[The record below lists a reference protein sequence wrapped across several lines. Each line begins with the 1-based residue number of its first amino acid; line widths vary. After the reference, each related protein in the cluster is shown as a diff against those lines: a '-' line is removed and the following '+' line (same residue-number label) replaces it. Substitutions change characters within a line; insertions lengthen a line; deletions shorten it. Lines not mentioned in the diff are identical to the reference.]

1 MANQD
6 EIQTN
11 VKIDSDKT
19 QIMIVDDEEN
29 ILNLMQLALQ
39 NRGHEVTVC
48 SDAEN
53 AIERIKKETYDLV
66 ITDLMMPKLSG
77 IEFVKKAKEISP
89 KTDLVVMTGYPTVE
103 TAVKCM
109 KLGAT
114 DYIAKPLDLEYIN
127 IIVERSIYK
136 RDLEKR
142 AAERVIEIRALE
154 ETLDSLKYDSLTGLY
169 TRRTF
174 DDMFLREAD
183 RATRYGLELSVLF
196 FDLDDFKKI
205 NDTFGHLAG
214 DETLKHVARI
224 IMSELRTIDFA
235 VRYGGEEIVVVLPET
250 GKIDAFVVGE
260 RIRERVEST
269 KLDYK
274 GQNISL
280 TISGGIASFPID
292 ATDAENLIKNS
303 DIAVYR
309 AKGTGKNNIV
319 IFSEHKRRY
328 IRVEFIADI
337 QVQIVDPNNKIGN
350 LESTSKDLSAGGILF
365 ESKYPID
372 IDTKVQLRIP
382 TGTADEPLVV
392 AGDVVRIEKFS
403 SSKYDIGISFLGVD
417 HAARSELSKC
427 IRKCIEE
434 RE

>member
-11 VKIDSDKT
+11 GKIDSDKT
-19 QIMIVDDEEN
+19 QIMIVDDEKN
-29 ILNLMQLALQ
+29 ILNLMKLALQ
-39 NRGHEVTVC
+39 NTGHKVAVC
-48 SDAEN
+48 SDAES
-53 AIERIKKETYDLV
+53 AIEELKKESYDLV

-77 IEFVKKAKEISP
+77 TEFVKKAKEISP
-89 KTDLVVMTGYPTVE
+89 ETDLVVMTGYPSVE

-109 KLGAT
+109 KLGAI

-142 AAERVIEIRALE
+142 AAERVTEIRVLE

-174 DDMFLREAD
+174 DDMFLRETD
-183 RATRYGLELSVLF
+183 RAARYGLELSVLF
-196 FDLDDFKKI
+196 LDIDDFKVI

-224 IMSELRTIDFA
+224 IISELRTIDIA

-260 RIRERVEST
+260 RIRESVENT
-269 KLDYK
+269 KFDYK
-274 GQNISL
+274 DQNISL

-292 ATDAENLIKNS
+292 ATDTENLIKNS

-309 AKGTGKNNIV
+309 AKETGKNNIV

-328 IRVEFIADI
+328 IRVDFIAGI
-337 QVQIVDPNNKIGN
+337 QVQIVDPNNKIGT
-350 LESTSKDLSAGGILF
+350 LETTSKDLSAGGILF
-365 ESKYPID
+365 ESKYPIY
-372 IDTKVQLRIP
+372 IDTKVQLWIP

-392 AGDVVRIEKFS
+392 TGDVVRIEKFS
-403 SSKYDIGISFLGVD
+403 SGKYDIGISFLGVNN
-417 HAARSELSKC
+417 AARSELSKC

>member
-1 MANQD
+1 MESMRESVLKCLD
-6 EIQTN
+6 
-11 VKIDSDKT
+11 DFSFDDDKL
-19 QIMIVDDEEN
+19 ISE
-29 ILNLMQLALQ
+29 LN
-39 NRGHEVTVC
+39 
-48 SDAEN
+48 S
-53 AIERIKKETYDLV
+53 IIKEGGSEAYQV
-66 ITDLMMPKLSG
+66 IFSVLTH
-77 IEFVKKAKEISP
+77 
-89 KTDLVVMTGYPTVE
+89 
-103 TAVKCM
+103 
-109 KLGAT
+109 
-114 DYIAKPLDLEYIN
+114 LDLTFDKAEDYWKQ
-127 IIVERSIYK
+127 IVSHRNFISKALGRNVNLRTAICDYFCSISK
-136 RDLEKR
+136 DMTNPV
-142 AAERVIEIRALE
+142 VIEIHVLE
-154 ETLDSLKYDSLTGLY
+154 EELDSLKYDSLTGLY

-196 FDLDDFKKI
+196 IDLDDFKKI

-224 IMSELRTIDFA
+224 IMSELRTIDIA

-292 ATDAENLIKNS
+292 ATDTENLIKNS
-303 DIAVYR
+303 DIAVYK
-309 AKGTGKNNIV
+309 AKETGKNNIV

-328 IRVEFIADI
+328 IRVDFIADI
-337 QVQIVDPNNKIGN
+337 QVQIVTPDNKIGT
-350 LESTSKDLSAGGILF
+350 LETTSKNLSAGGILF
-365 ESKYPID
+365 ESKYPIY

-382 TGTADEPLVV
+382 TGIADEPLVV

-403 SSKYDIGISFLGVD
+403 SGKYDIGISFLGVNN
-417 HAARSELSKC
+417 AARSELSKC

-434 RE
+434 KE